1 MKVYLS
7 VLCVNLI
14 GLCFFAVTTWA
25 EPEKNGVDKWIYDL
39 ASDTFQVR
47 EKASQEL
54 WKLGELALPALRE
67 ALLSKDPEVAM
78 RVRDAIRKVE
88 LRINQDTSPRIL
100 SLIETYKKAPSG
112 QKLGLLNEL
121 REEKA
126 YFQLLKL
133 FSMENPKEQ
142 GELASVVQDVAINV
156 AREAVAADDVKQ
168 AIELLRMA
176 PVKHTELMAWAW
188 VNWIKSSQI

>member
-25 EPEKNGVDKWIYDL
+25 EPEKNGVDKWIDDL
-39 ASDTFQVR
+39 ASETFQVR

-67 ALLSKDPEVAM
+67 ALLSNDPEVAM
-78 RVRDAIRKVE
+78 RVREAIYKVE
-88 LRINQDTSPRIL
+88 LRINEDTSPRIL
-100 SLIETYKKAPSG
+100 SLIESYKKASSA

-133 FSMENPKEQ
+133 FRWKILRSRENWHQ
-142 GELASVVQDVAINV
+142 WCRMLQCMWRGRQ
-156 AREAVAADDVKQ
+156 
-168 AIELLRMA
+168 LLQM
-176 PVKHTELMAWAW
+176 M
-188 VNWIKSSQI
+188 SSRRLSC